1 MNSTAVGGA
10 NSKNKGKNSNKH
22 KQCYE
27 SYFEK

>member
-10 NSKNKGKNSNKH
+10 NTKIKVKQQQH

-27 SYFEK
+27 SDFEK